1 MRFVICQ
8 TNRSVS
14 LGQSGPDTKGMAR
27 LFVLNSMRISGQHSL
42 GECLRHNKRA
52 ETNKG
57 DQRGFFSLFFNKQE
71 QTTLFCT
78 TAANGDLS
86 FPKKYEYLDLCVHNT
101 YTYLLSC
108 GDKTLFYGDLVR

>member
-1 MRFVICQ
+1 MVNTALENVSDIIKEQKQ
-8 TNRSVS
+8 T
-14 LGQSGPDTKGMAR
+14 K
-27 LFVLNSMRISGQHSL
+27 
-42 GECLRHNKRA
+42 
-52 ETNKG
+52 ET
-57 DQRGFFSLFFNKQE
+57 RGVFFLCFFNKQE

-86 FPKKYEYLDLCVHNT
+86 FQKKYEYLDLCVHNT